1 MDYEA
6 FVELSNENILYQK
19 YIFFEAHIPI
29 LFLCESS
36 DRLLYIC
43 VMFDDRNG
51 LNWIVSPT
59 NLSYVDDMI
68 FNKITLR
75 KLFKLSLNISV
86 YSWLISNSNKCFKIE
101 QVKFNEINS
110 LDLPSDVYFNAD
122 IDEIMDYVRTF
133 NRFYFSKTGIKITS
147 GYLNNKTDK
156 YYLSLIT
163 KNNNLLIKRQIEKY
177 TA

>member
-1 MDYEA
+1 MEYKA

-19 YIFFEAHIPI
+19 HIFFEAHIPI

-36 DRLLYIC
+36 ERQLYIC
-43 VMFDDRNG
+43 DMFDDRDG

-68 FNKITLR
+68 FNKITLS
-75 KLFKLSLNISV
+75 KLFELSLNISV
-86 YSWLISNSNKCFKIE
+86 YSWLISNSNKCFKTE
-101 QVKFNEINS
+101 QVKFNDINS
-110 LDLPSDVYFNAD
+110 LDLPSNVYFNAD

-133 NRFYFSKTGIKITS
+133 NRYYFSKRATKITS
-147 GYLNNKTDK
+147 EYLNSKIEK
-156 YYLSLIT
+156 YYFSLIT
-163 KNNNLLIKRQIEKY
+163 KNHNSLIKKQVEKY